1 MPWKR
6 GMCEA
11 WRLTG
16 EHPFLCRANE
26 ACSRPARRYSRSS
39 PAQPSPAPA
48 RPRPSPAQPPAVGWG
63 RGARMVLT
71 REHLPTATY
80 RSHSVGGNNESDT
93 QPGWAAAA
101 PYTCHQCVMGMAAV
115 TVRLHVQETCEVS
128 QTAPSHPPSC
138 PCPWVS
144 FESFLRLTTLWLAS
158 SPGVL
163 LGGGKRKSLGENWKK
178 SIPSPESACVGSSA
192 LKIV

>member
-39 PAQPSPAPA
+39 PAQPSPAPCRGVGSGCENGA
-48 RPRPSPAQPPAVGWG
+48 HTRAPSNCDLPQPQCQGKQWI
-63 RGARMVLT
+63 T
-71 REHLPTATY
+71 
-80 RSHSVGGNNESDT
+80 DT

-101 PYTCHQCVMGMAAV
+101 LYTCHQCVMGMAAV

-144 FESFLRLTTLWLAS
+144 FGSFLRLTTLWLAS